1 MKSEII
7 EVKEPD
13 VEDRAI
19 DLIVQFYRDT
29 GEPLLRRTMILRVDE
44 YTSELVITRLR
55 EMTQQEIV
63 NQSPIPVTQAQVE
76 ADALGQVVII
86 PG

>member
-55 EMTQQEIV
+55 DMTEQEII
-63 NQSPIPVTQAQVE
+63 NQSPIPITQAQVE